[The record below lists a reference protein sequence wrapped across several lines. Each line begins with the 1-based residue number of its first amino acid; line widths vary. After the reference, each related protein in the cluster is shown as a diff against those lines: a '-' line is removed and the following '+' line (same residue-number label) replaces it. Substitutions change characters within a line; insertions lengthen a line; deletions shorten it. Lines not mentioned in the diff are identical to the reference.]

1 MTKGLNLDEPGPDI
15 FYSQRKS
22 WASAVAIV
30 RDPLASLPPQVFRHS
45 LVASRIFG
53 RSRLFVCD
61 PALVHEA
68 LVRNADALGKGE
80 ENRRVLG
87 PALGNGLLTAD
98 GPSWKWQRQ
107 TLAPAFQ
114 IDKLREFLPAMIA
127 AAEETRDGWLA
138 KGPGGVVSLGHDL
151 MTTTFKIIVETMLSG
166 LGQIDAAAVRRGV
179 SDYLKP
185 ANWMGLLSVLKAP
198 RWVPY
203 PGRRRAMN
211 AAVQMRSAV
220 QTMVA
225 ARRRAGTPQQDLVS
239 LLLSASDPETGR
251 SMSDAEI
258 ADNLLTFI
266 TAGHETTALALGW
279 TLALLAAH
287 PAIEAKAV
295 EEIEAVTG
303 GGAVKPE
310 HIDQLTYVRQVFNE
324 SMRLYP
330 PAPLI
335 FRAVLSDFDLAGHAV
350 KAGTVVV
357 IPIYAL
363 HRHVKF
369 WEDPEKFDPGRFAPA
384 EVKTR
389 HRYAFMP
396 FGAGHRICIGSAFAT
411 MEAVAILAVLLKS
424 VRLQPVG
431 DALPAPKLRITLRPA
446 KEIEMRVSPRH
457 AQGAP
462 TGL

>member
-1 MTKGLNLDEPGPDI
+1 VTKGLISEDGPDI
-15 FYSQRKS
+15 FYNQRKS
-22 WASAVAIV
+22 WASAFAIV

-45 LVASRIFG
+45 LVASNIFG
-53 RSRLFVCD
+53 RSRLFVSD

-80 ENRRVLG
+80 ENKRVLG

-107 TLAPAFQ
+107 TIAPAFQ
-114 IDKLREFLPAMIA
+114 IDKLRELLPAMIA

-151 MTTTFKIIVETMLSG
+151 MTTTFRIILETMLSG
-166 LGQIDAAAVRRGV
+166 PSQIDAAGV
-179 SDYLKP
+179 ERSVADYLKP
-185 ANWMGLLSVLKAP
+185 ANWMGLFSVLKAP
-198 RWVPY
+198 VWLPY
-203 PGRRRAMN
+203 PGRRRAMK
-211 AAVQMRSAV
+211 AAAYMRSAV

-225 ARRRAGTPQQDLVS
+225 SRRRAGTQQQDLVT
-239 LLLSASDPETGR
+239 LLLSASDQETGR
-251 SMSDAEI
+251 SMSDEEI
-258 ADNLLTFI
+258 TDNLLTFI

-279 TLALLAAH
+279 TLALLAEH
-287 PAIEAKAV
+287 PEIEAEAV
-295 EEIEAVTG
+295 HEIEAVTG
-303 GGAVKPE
+303 GGEVEPE

-335 FRAVLSDFDLAGHAV
+335 FRAVINDFDLGGHAV
-350 KAGTVVV
+350 KAGSVVV
-357 IPIYAL
+357 VPIYAL

-369 WEDPEKFDPGRFAPA
+369 WNDPEKFDPGRFAPA
-384 EVKTR
+384 EVKAR

-424 VRLQPVG
+424 VRLEPV
-431 DALPAPKLRITLRPA
+431 DNALPAPKLRITLRPA
-446 KEIEMRVSPRH
+446 KEIKMRVSAR
-457 AQGAP
+457 AAAG
-462 TGL
+462 

>member
-1 MTKGLNLDEPGPDI
+1 MTKGLNLDEPGLDLHWN
-15 FYSQRKS
+15 QRKS
-22 WASAVAIV
+22 WASAIAIV
-30 RDPLASLPPQVFRHS
+30 RDPLASLPPQVFTHS

-53 RSRLFVCD
+53 RLRLFVCD
-61 PALVHEA
+61 PVLVHEA

-80 ENRRVLG
+80 ENKRVLA

-98 GPSWKWQRQ
+98 GASWKWQRQ

-114 IDKLREFLPAMIA
+114 IDKLRAFLPAMIA

-138 KGPGGVVSLGHDL
+138 KGPGGAVGLGHDL
-151 MTTTFKIIVETMLSG
+151 MTTTFKIILDTMLSG
-166 LGQIDAAAVRRGV
+166 PGQIDAAAVRRGV

-185 ANWMGLLSVLKAP
+185 ANWMGLLSILKAP

-203 PGRRRAMN
+203 PGRRRAMK
-211 AAVQMRSAV
+211 AAVEMRAAV

-225 ARRRAGTPQQDLVS
+225 ARRRDGAAQQDLVG
-239 LLLSASDPETGR
+239 LLLAASDPETGR
-251 SMSDAEI
+251 SMSDEEI

-266 TAGHETTALALGW
+266 TAGHETTALALCW

-287 PAIEAKAV
+287 PAIEAKALA
-295 EEIEAVTG
+295 EIEAVTG

-310 HIDQLTYVRQVFNE
+310 HIEQLGYVRQVFNE

-335 FRAVLSDFDLAGHAV
+335 FRAALSDFDLGGHPV
-350 KAGTVVV
+350 KAGTVLAF
-357 IPIYAL
+357 PIYAL
-363 HRHVKF
+363 HRHAKL
-369 WEDPEKFDPGRFAPA
+369 WEDPETFDPDRFAPA
-384 EVKTR
+384 EVKAR

-411 MEAVAILAVLLKS
+411 MEAVAILAVLLKA
-424 VRLQPVG
+424 VRLEPVDDG
-431 DALPAPKLRITLRPA
+431 LPAPKLRITLRPA
-446 KEIEMRVSPRH
+446 KEIEMLAFPR
-457 AQGAP
+457 QP
-462 TGL
+462 L